1 MSFDFTGKNV
11 CVAGGT
17 SGIDL
22 GIAKA
27 FAAAGASVFIFS
39 RDNDKVTK
47 AVEELSRCGGGLNMD
62 ATRLDA
68 VL

>member
-17 SGIDL
+17 S